1 MAKENLIGQVFAGR
15 FQVTGF
21 LGEGGMGRIYLANE
35 RGAGRQVALKLLHPH
50 LGGDA
55 EVIGRFNREM
65 KLAAQVEHPNTVQ
78 VYEYGETAG
87 RLFLSM
93 EFVDGE
99 SLAEVIQEAAPFPP
113 ERVAFIGRQI
123 AAALGTAHSRGI
135 VHRDLKPDNVMI
147 EKPGERDIVKV
158 CDFGLARFVGGDDSA
173 ADGDTDEEGKEDE
186 GDFHTAIGIRVGTPH
201 YMSPEYIAHFEA
213 DHRADIYALGVLLY
227 EMATGKPPFDGR
239 PFEVFEAALK
249 QKPKAP
255 SSVVAGIPPWLDRV
269 ILKLLEKD
277 PAKRPQVAEEVVVM
291 LERDRTRDGADITE
305 DRTGQAGAADAPSR
319 SASRAAVPAKGFK
332 TIILLAAGFLFAL
345 VLGAVGLLCLGGAG
359 FMLAG

>member
-1 MAKENLIGQVFAGR
+1 MVKENLIGQVFAGR

-35 RGAGRQVALKLLHPH
+35 VDASRQVALKLLHPH

-65 KLAAQVEHPNTVQ
+65 KLAAQVEHPNTVR

-173 ADGDTDEEGKEDE
+173 DGDTDEEGKEDE

-249 QKPKAP
+249 QKPKPP
-255 SSVVAGIPPWLDRV
+255 SSVVTGIPPWLDRV

-277 PAKRPQVAEEVVVM
+277 PARRPQVAEEVVVM
-291 LERDRTRDGADITE
+291 LERDRTPDGADVTE
-305 DRTGQAGAADAPSR
+305 EATG
-319 SASRAAVPAKGFK
+319 RAAAAPTRLAGKRDVPAKGSK
-332 TIILLAAGFLFAL
+332 TIVMLLVGFLVAML
-345 VLGAVGLLCLGGAG
+345 VGGFGLVCLSGAG
-359 FMLAG
+359 LMLAR